1 MLPGQGLSAWKL
13 LCLKSSSVMESQPVL
28 CALCFCPFSDSENR
42 DCPPVRI
49 TSPWLCQLAFQGGTG
64 QLTACLAVSRFH
76 HSAGSWALYGA
87 GQECADVPLESK
99 ASVSVPGL
107 RNKART
113 GHRQHRPPYRTRKAA
128 RRATPVPGAC
138 LFRPRKEPEKQA
150 DIRTQEGP

>member
-13 LCLKSSSVMESQPVL
+13 LCLKSSSVMESQLVL
-28 CALCFCPFSDSENR
+28 RALCFCPLSDSENR
-42 DCPPVRI
+42 DRPPVRI

-64 QLTACLAVSRFH
+64 QLTACLAVLRFH

-87 GQECADVPLESK
+87 EQECADVPLESK

-128 RRATPVPGAC
+128 RRATPVPEAC
-138 LFRPRKEPEKQA
+138 LFRPRNEPEKQA

>member
-13 LCLKSSSVMESQPVL
+13 LCLKSSSVMESQLVL
-28 CALCFCPFSDSENR
+28 RALCFCPLSDSENR
-42 DCPPVRI
+42 DRPPVRI
-49 TSPWLCQLAFQGGTG
+49 SSPWLCQLAFQGGTG

-128 RRATPVPGAC
+128 RRATPVPEAC

-150 DIRTQEGP
+150 DTRTQEGP